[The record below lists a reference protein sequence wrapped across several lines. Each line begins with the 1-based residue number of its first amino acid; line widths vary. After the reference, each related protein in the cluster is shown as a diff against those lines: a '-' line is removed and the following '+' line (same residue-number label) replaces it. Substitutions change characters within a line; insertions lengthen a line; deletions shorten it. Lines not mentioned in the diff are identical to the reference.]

1 MTTTQLIGQLAHDGG
16 AIVSSNDC
24 SEMEI
29 ASAQADGRFA
39 VDAECYGYV
48 RRTKEWLAL
57 QKAREI
63 AHPNT
68 DGRYSENTESSG
80 GTSAPTIS

>member
-1 MTTTQLIGQLAHDGG
+1 MTPTQLIGQLAQDSG

-29 ASAQADGRFA
+29 ADAQATGRFA
-39 VDAECYGYV
+39 VDLEGFGYV
-48 RRTKEWLAL
+48 RRHKEWLAL
-57 QKAREI
+57 QKARET

-68 DGRYSENTESSG
+68 DGAYSSDD
-80 GTSAPTIS
+80 IQ

>member
-1 MTTTQLIGQLAHDGG
+1 MKPIQLLGKLITDGG
-16 AIVSSNDC
+16 AIVSSNEC

-29 ASAQADGRFA
+29 ANAQATGRFA
-39 VDAECYGYV
+39 VDAEGFGYV

-57 QKAREI
+57 QLVREK

-68 DGRYSENTESSG
+68 DGKYGEN
-80 GTSAPTIS
+80 A

>member
-1 MTTTQLIGQLAHDGG
+1 MTTSQLINKLSSDGG
-16 AIVSSNDC
+16 ALVSSNDC

-29 ASAQADGRFA
+29 ATAQAAGCFSVNNEGLGFVLRS
-39 VDAECYGYV
+39 
-48 RRTKEWLAL
+48 KEWLAL

-68 DGRYSENTESSG
+68 DGKYSK
-80 GTSAPTIS
+80 